1 MIVKLSNVRRLLL
14 PAAISLLFSTISVG
28 QTMRSE
34 DPRISVRYSPER
46 QGVLRNLTEPRT
58 NLFSSHLSVT
68 SQVASAAN
76 CSQMLSLHLPDT
88 EITSAQLI
96 PADPDSGLPEY
107 CDVMGFTQ
115 KTIGFDVRMPT
126 EWNGKLYF
134 AGNRGFAGHIRYN
147 TSDGLTRKYT
157 TVSTDTGHQVS
168 SDLDIL
174 DASWGLND
182 RQAEIDF
189 GFRAVH
195 LTAVLAKSIISTYY
209 GAAAKFSY
217 FDGCSTGGGQSL
229 REAELFP
236 EDFDGYIAGDPVF
249 DFTGTL
255 LALNWKMQAIQAT
268 PDSDLISLDNLALV
282 GNAVLEK
289 CDAIDGLKD
298 GLIADPRKCNFDPT
312 SLLCKNGNHTNCL
325 TSAQAHAFQL
335 IYQGPRNSWGL
346 QLFPGLVKGGETPDG
361 TGSGDGWDG
370 MINAPGSPSAEFLLQ
385 DQFLRYLAFRVD
397 NPNYDWS
404 SFNFNADWQKTD
416 FMASILNATSSDLFR
431 FHNLGRKLLIYHGWS
446 DETVSPLRTI
456 AYYRDVRDRLGP
468 KQVQDSIRLFM
479 APGMYHCG
487 TGPGPDTFDYISALE
502 QWVEKGVAPE
512 EMLSTHFD
520 LNGNPDRTRPLCAY
534 PKVAHYNG
542 NGSIDDATNFSCV
555 APAEEGKNTIQN

>member
-1 MIVKLSNVRRLLL
+1 MNFTLTKVRGLLL
-14 PAAISLLFSTISVG
+14 PAAISILFSTTAVG
-28 QTMRSE
+28 QTIRSE
-34 DPRISVRYSPER
+34 DTRTSVRYSLGR
-46 QGVLRNLTEPRT
+46 QGILRNLTEPRT
-58 NLFSSHLSVT
+58 SIFSSHSSVA

-76 CSQMLSLHLPDT
+76 CSQMLSLYLPDT
-88 EITSAQLI
+88 EITSAQMI

-115 KTIGFDVRMPT
+115 KTVGFDVRMPT
-126 EWNGKLYF
+126 EWNGKMYF

-147 TSDGLTRKYT
+147 TSDGLARNYA
-157 TVSTDTGHQVS
+157 TVSTDTGHQVF

-195 LTAVLAKSIISTYY
+195 LTAVLAKSVISTYY

-268 PDSDLISLDNLALV
+268 PDSDLISLDNLILV

-298 GLIADPRKCNFDPT
+298 GLITDPRKCNFDPT
-312 SLLCKNGNHTNCL
+312 SLLCKSGNHTNCL
-325 TSAQAHAFQL
+325 TGAQAHAFDL
-335 IYQGPRNSWGL
+335 IYQGPRNSWGV

-361 TGSGDGWDG
+361 AGNGDGWDG
-370 MINAPGSPSAEFLLQ
+370 MINTPGNPSAEFILQ

-404 SFNFNADWQKTD
+404 SFNFNTDWQKTD
-416 FMASILNATSSDLFR
+416 FMASILNATSSDLSR
-431 FHNLGRKLLIYHGWS
+431 FHYLGRKLLIYHGWS

-456 AYYRDVRDRLGP
+456 AYYRDVRNRLGP
-468 KQVQDSIRLFM
+468 KQAQDSIRLFM

-487 TGPGPDTFDYISALE
+487 TGPGPDTFDSISALE

-512 EMLSTHFD
+512 QMLSTHFD
-520 LNGNPDRTRPLCAY
+520 LNGNLDRTRPLCAY
-534 PKVAHYNG
+534 PKVAHYSG
-542 NGSIDDATNFSCV
+542 SGSIDDATNFSCV
-555 APAEEGKNTIQN
+555 APAEDDKNTN